1 MSKYIQAK
9 SLNTRNTDTFSA
21 FQNYLI
27 LLSNNDHIDIV
38 ISDAIQFV
46 EVTKKKYFFF
56 ITLKFQ
62 YEEINALKL
71 YPRKK
76 QMLNLII

>member
-1 MSKYIQAK
+1 MSKYIQTK
-9 SLNTRNTDTFSA
+9 SLNTRSMDTFSA

-27 LLSNNDHIDIV
+27 LLSNNDLIV

-46 EVTKKKYFFF
+46 EATKKKYFFF

-76 QMLNLII
+76 QMLNLVI